1 MGFIR
6 NQYTAQ
12 MVNYITESY
21 KELKN
26 HVSWPTWAE
35 AQKLTVIVA
44 VFSVVLALAVWG
56 VDSVFSK
63 VVGLY
68 FEWIKS

>member
-1 MGFIR
+1 
-6 NQYTAQ
+6 
-12 MVNYITESY
+12 MVNYISESY

-26 HVSWPTWAE
+26 HVTWPTWAE

-44 VFSVVLALAVWG
+44 VFSVLLALAVWG
-56 VDSVFSK
+56 VDTVFSK

-68 FEWIKS
+68 FDWIKS

>member
-1 MGFIR
+1 
-6 NQYTAQ
+6 

-26 HVSWPTWAE
+26 HVTWPTWAE

-44 VFSVVLALAVWG
+44 VFSVLLALAVWG

-63 VVGLY
+63 IVGIY
-68 FEWIKS
+68 FDWIKS

>member
-1 MGFIR
+1 
-6 NQYTAQ
+6 

-26 HVSWPTWAE
+26 HVTWPTWAE
-35 AQKLTVIVA
+35 AQKLTIVVA
-44 VFSVVLALAVWG
+44 VFSILLALAVWG
-56 VDSVFSK
+56 VDTVFSK

>member
-1 MGFIR
+1 
-6 NQYTAQ
+6 

-26 HVSWPTWAE
+26 HVTWPTWAE

-44 VFSVVLALAVWG
+44 VFSVLLALAVWG
-56 VDSVFSK
+56 VDTDFSK

-68 FEWIKS
+68 FDWIKS

>member
-1 MGFIR
+1 
-6 NQYTAQ
+6 

-26 HVSWPTWAE
+26 HVTWPTWAE

-44 VFSVVLALAVWG
+44 VFSILLALAVWG
-56 VDSVFSK
+56 VDTVFSK